1 MSDTEFAAL
10 KKRVEE
16 LESEVAKLTA
26 HTPKPL
32 FGCIAP
38 RAFLGTKACTHR
50 SECAFLNCPVREQ
63 YG

>member
-1 MSDTEFAAL
+1 MSDAEFAAL
-10 KKRVEE
+10 QKRVEE
-16 LESEVAKLTA
+16 LEREVAELTA

-38 RAFLGTKACTHR
+38 KALGTKACTHR
-50 SECAFLNCPVREQ
+50 SQCAFLNCPVREQ